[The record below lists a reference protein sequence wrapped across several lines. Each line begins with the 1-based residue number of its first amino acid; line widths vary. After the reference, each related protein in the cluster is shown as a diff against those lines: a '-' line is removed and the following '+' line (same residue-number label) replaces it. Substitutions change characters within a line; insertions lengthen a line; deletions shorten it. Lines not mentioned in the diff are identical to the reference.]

1 MAKKDETPLS
11 IVAAF
16 DDIVRNSTVLT
27 AGSEDEFLKFV
38 VNNEVSRQRW
48 EHAELE
54 CQKLSLELAKCS
66 QDISG
71 LEQKLQHARLMFDTE
86 QRIRKK
92 VEGERDRMASQLR
105 VLRQLVVEIGH
116 GLDTV
121 TMEKIRSLDKCGV
134 RSNTNILSPVLAR
147 EAMEC
152 VSRRRVNNL
161 TEEDSVLDVEDL
173 SFDETLGL
181 CESRTRAGTTFNR
194 ASGGRDGRKKRS
206 RSGNR
211 KSSMMETEENA
222 RKKERRSRSVGIND
236 NIEVVKIE
244 TRGSVRRSKEKEEN
258 IVMGQVLV
266 GDHSLVERTV
276 IKPEKCVA
284 CFKRFKF
291 GKTSLKCLRCKG
303 SIHVECKDKVGTCES
318 SSATRVFSH
327 PLPSLYTTPSK
338 RENKNTIFASPR
350 LR

>member
-11 IVAAF
+11 IVVAF
-16 DDIVRNSTVLT
+16 DDLVRNSNVLT

-38 VNNEVSRQRW
+38 VNSEVSRQRW

-54 CQKLSLELAKCS
+54 CQRLSIELAKCS

-86 QRIRKK
+86 QQIRKK
-92 VEGERDRMASQLR
+92 AEAERDKMATQLH
-105 VLRQLVVEIGH
+105 VLRQLVMETDN
-116 GLDTV
+116 GLDEV
-121 TMEKIRSLDKCGV
+121 TMEKIRTLEKCGV
-134 RSNTNILSPVLAR
+134 RTNTNILSPGLTR
-147 EAMEC
+147 ETMDC
-152 VSRRRVNNL
+152 RKRRSINNL
-161 TEEDSVLDVEDL
+161 TEDSVLHVEDL
-173 SFDETLGL
+173 SFDDTLGL
-181 CESRTRAGTTFNR
+181 CESRTRAGTTFNL

-206 RSGNR
+206 RSGDR
-211 KSSMMETEENA
+211 RSGMMEVEENA

-244 TRGSVRRSKEKEEN
+244 TRGSVRRSKEKEN

-327 PLPSLYTTPSK
+327 PLPSLYTTPSNRK
-338 RENKNTIFASPR
+338 NKNTIFASPM

>member
-16 DDIVRNSTVLT
+16 DDLVRNTTVLT

-38 VNNEVSRQRW
+38 VNSEVSRQRW

-54 CQKLSLELAKCS
+54 CQRLNIELAKCS

-71 LEQKLQHARLMFDTE
+71 LEQKLQHARMMFDTE
-86 QRIRKK
+86 QHIRKK
-92 VEGERDRMASQLR
+92 AEAERDKMATQLH
-105 VLRQLVVEIGH
+105 VLRQLVMDTDH
-116 GLDTV
+116 GLNEV
-121 TMEKIRSLDKCGV
+121 TMEKFRSLEKCGV
-134 RSNTNILSPVLAR
+134 MRSNTNILSPGL
-147 EAMEC
+147 AMETID
-152 VSRRRVNNL
+152 SRNRRSVNNL
-161 TEEDSVLDVEDL
+161 TEASILDVEDL
-173 SFDETLGL
+173 SFDDTLGL
-181 CESRTRAGTTFNR
+181 CDSRTRAGTSFNR
-194 ASGGRDGRKKRS
+194 AVGGRNGRKKRS

-211 KSSMMETEENA
+211 RSGMMEVEENA

-303 SIHVECKDKVGTCES
+303 SIHVECKDEVETCES

-338 RENKNTIFASPR
+338 RVNKNTIFASPR